1 MFYLKFS
8 SVSNVSKWES
18 TISLLEFKMWL
29 LKYNDIYQIEIINS
43 VSLYKLFLRFKTSSI
58 YDIFTNKD

>member
-43 VSLYKLFLRFKTSSI
+43 VSLYKRFKTSSI
-58 YDIFTNKD
+58 YDIFTNRD